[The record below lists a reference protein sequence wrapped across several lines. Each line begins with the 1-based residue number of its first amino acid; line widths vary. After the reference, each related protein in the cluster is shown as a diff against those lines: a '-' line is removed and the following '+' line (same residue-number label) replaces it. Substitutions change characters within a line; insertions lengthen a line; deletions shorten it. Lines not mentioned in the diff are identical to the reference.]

1 MGTDY
6 SDLEIVADFFNTH
19 DKRTRFEGDEGVEH
33 LTSPKTLYSWLLKHH
48 FIFEEDIVTDEDLSL
63 VIKLRTEARKMIV
76 NNQFNKTDDNGL
88 KTLNKLITQFTFSI
102 EFSPESEKLLPNK
115 GGGSSGIARLTLLIF
130 DLKRSGLWHRIR
142 VCSAEDCQWVFV
154 DYSKPGT
161 GKWCI
166 MSACGNR
173 AKNKTY
179 RQKLKHTSD
188 SP

>member
-6 SDLEIVADFFNTH
+6 SDLEIIADFFNTH

-33 LTSPKTLYSWLLKHH
+33 LTTSKALYSWLLRHH
-48 FIFEEDIVTDEDLSL
+48 FILEEDLVTEEDLNL

-76 NNQFNKTDDNGL
+76 NNQFNKTDDNSL
-88 KTLNKLITQFTFSI
+88 DALNKVITQFTFSI
-102 EFSPESEKLLPNK
+102 EFLPKSEKLLPND
-115 GGGSSGIARLTLLIF
+115 GGGRRGIARLILLIF
-130 DLKRSGLWHRIR
+130 DLKRKALWHRLR

-154 DYSKPGT
+154 DYSRPGT

-179 RQKLKHTSD
+179 RQKLKHTKE
-188 SP
+188 